1 METNKTKNTDLF
13 LIDPRNIVVVDGF
26 NVRRDFDLDELKEQI
41 KAKGVLNPLTVIAF
55 KDDEGNEKYK
65 LVDGERRYR
74 ATMLAISEGADIP
87 YVRAMKAR
95 KDASTEELYIQQM
108 MRNEGKKFTEYEC
121 AIMFRRFKEEFG
133 YSQVEIADKFKKSP
147 AFISKCLSLLDLPP
161 YIQERIMKG
170 ELSVKAAKEIAANYG
185 SEKEQVKAAKSAVDN
200 AKENGRVTAT
210 NKEVLNSLKDS
221 KEAKAIAEALRKV
234 WAYLDG
240 EVIVDVDKL
249 ARLLDKTESLSQAMR
264 EYKKGG
270 IKMKLRKEKKQIPAD
285 FRKQMYE
292 NYKANMTLY
301 GKPILPYK
309 QWLKD
314 VFDTKLPCCGK

>member
-1 METNKTKNTDLF
+1 METNATKRTDIF
-13 LIDPRNIVVVDGF
+13 QIDPRNIVVMDDF
-26 NVRRDFDLDELKEQI
+26 NARRDFDLEELKEQI
-41 KAKGVLNPLTVIAF
+41 KAKGVLNPITVLPF
-55 KDDEGNEKYK
+55 KDEDGIERYK

-74 ATMLAISEGADIP
+74 ATMLAIEEGINIP
-87 YVRAMKAR
+87 YIKALKLP
-95 KDASTEELYIQQM
+95 KDTSTEELLIEQM
-108 MRNEGKKFTEYEC
+108 MRNEGKRFSEYEC

-270 IKMKLRKEKKQIPAD
+270 IK
-285 FRKQMYE
+285 
-292 NYKANMTLY
+292 
-301 GKPILPYK
+301 
-309 QWLKD
+309 
-314 VFDTKLPCCGK
+314 

>member
-170 ELSVKAAKEIAANYG
+170 ELSVKAAK
-185 SEKEQVKAAKSAVDN
+185 SAVDN

-270 IKMKLRKEKKQIPAD
+270 IK
-285 FRKQMYE
+285 
-292 NYKANMTLY
+292 
-301 GKPILPYK
+301 
-309 QWLKD
+309 
-314 VFDTKLPCCGK
+314 